1 MAFFIPI
8 VIAGARFLIPAAAR
22 AGLKKLAQ
30 SSGAKAAQ
38 TAAKKI
44 AQTAGE
50 KLTGAAARK
59 VNREAAR
66 KGVGYTSTTGK
77 KVVRQSTTKP
87 DGTRKLT
94 GNVKGAS
101 ERQAAAGTAMS
112 KAGGRKIANRRLR
125 NAALTAAGVGSLAGM
140 DSLDTSKSDSKE
152 QISDNKTKRQRFD
165 EAFAAARK
173 EKGAGKTFMFEGT
186 KYTTDRGDDK
196 PKASEAI
203 IPKKPT
209 QAGPKPET
217 SQETEKRSSVKPT
230 EKKRDRLFGLDFLPE
245 IDSKEGGDKVNLPFG
260 LGSYET
266 LPQEEDYSKNKK
278 GGSIKRQSGGTIG
291 CGKAMRGF
299 GKAPYKKK
307 GM

>member
-22 AGLKKLAQ
+22 EGLKRLAQ
-30 SSGAKAAQ
+30 SSGA
-38 TAAKKI
+38 TAA
-44 AQTAGE
+44 
-50 KLTGAAARK
+50 
-59 VNREAAR
+59 
-66 KGVGYTSTTGK
+66 
-77 KVVRQSTTKP
+77 
-87 DGTRKLT
+87 
-94 GNVKGAS
+94 
-101 ERQAAAGTAMS
+101 QAAAKRIAQSAVQTRRAARQKMKTSDKPKTASEQDLKNVKQGVEDMKKRTVTTPRKATAEDLKNIETGIANLKKGQNRSRAIKGTAAAVGAGTIAHGLMS
-112 KAGGRKIANRRLR
+112 
-125 NAALTAAGVGSLAGM
+125 GSQEDVKTPKSGN
-140 DSLDTSKSDSKE
+140 TS
-152 QISDNKTKRQRFD
+152 KTKRQRFD

-196 PKASEAI
+196 PKASEAT

-209 QAGPKPET
+209 QAAPKPET